1 MPENK
6 QENVPKQ
13 WKVLAKFSSFE
24 EANDKKKLILQ
35 NSDNVLVKIRRRAD
49 NTFDVKGY
57 TVPKESSTKK
67 KVKKSKKKSS
77 KSKD

>member
-1 MPENK
+1 MSENK
-6 QENVPKQ
+6 QEVVPKK

-24 EANDKKKLILQ
+24 EASDKKKLILQ

-49 NTFDVKGY
+49 DTFDVKGY
-57 TVPKESSTKK
+57 TVPKESTAK
-67 KVKKSKKKSS
+67 KKSKKSRKKSS